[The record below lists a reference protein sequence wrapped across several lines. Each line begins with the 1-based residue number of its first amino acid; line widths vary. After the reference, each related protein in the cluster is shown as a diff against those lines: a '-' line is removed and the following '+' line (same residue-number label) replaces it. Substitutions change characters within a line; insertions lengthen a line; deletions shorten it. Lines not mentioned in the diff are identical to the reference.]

1 MDRSISES
9 CLSQKELEAFSVLV
23 LRYLDGVSTADEV
36 LEIKRPLVE
45 SSACREVFAQ
55 TCRLQGELREA
66 FAHQRAARQA
76 TTGDSG
82 SAAADDTIVHGSME
96 DAGNQAT
103 LPPSGE

>member
-1 MDRSISES
+1 MDKSISES

-23 LRYLDGVSTADEV
+23 LRYLDGVSTPDEV
-36 LEIKRPLVE
+36 LEIKKSLVE
-45 SSACREVFAQ
+45 SSVCREAFAQ

-76 TTGDSG
+76 TTG
-82 SAAADDTIVHGSME
+82 AATDDTIVRGSME
-96 DAGNQAT
+96 DLGNQAT